1 MSSKTASEV
10 RASFLDFF
18 KSKGHEVCASA
29 PLIPQN
35 DPTLMFTNAGM
46 VPFKDVFTGKDRRP
60 FTRATSSQKCI
71 RISGKHNDLENV
83 GVTARHHTFFEM
95 LGNFSFGDYFK
106 EDAIA
111 WAWELVTGV
120 WQVPKDKL
128 VVTVFGGA
136 EGVPPDDE
144 ARTIWRKVTGFGDDR
159 IIGIPNIPGD
169 NFWQMGETGPCGPC
183 TELHFFTGD
192 GEATVSTFGEEPT
205 PDGKGWMEIWN
216 LVFMQFER
224 SGSDAAGYTL
234 APLPKPCV
242 DTGAGLERV
251 TSVLQGK
258 TTNYD
263 TDLLRALVEK
273 AAVIAKKPYH
283 ASQADD
289 DVSMR
294 VIADHA
300 RLTAFLIAEGISPDR
315 AGRPYV
321 LRRVMRRAIR
331 HGHRLGIKDPFL
343 HEVALEVVNLMGDQ
357 YPELRERK
365 ALIAS
370 LAEQEEVRFRET
382 IDRGL
387 KILDDEVG
395 KLKTSGQNTLA
406 GKVVFDL
413 EATYGFP
420 NDLTD
425 VIAREREVHIDYAG
439 YKDELE
445 KHRKLSEGSKLG
457 DEAVGDVWRHALQAV
472 RDAHG
477 GDDKAQVK
485 FTGYEKE
492 EGKGKV
498 LFVAHGKQRPDTA
511 TKRAE
516 KGDKVAIVT
525 DETPFYGEAGGQVGD
540 SGEIRTKSGGKVK
553 VEDTQKPL
561 TGLIVHIGEVVE
573 GAIEEGESVE
583 LEVDHALR
591 MSTRR
596 NHSATHL
603 LHWALRKVVG
613 ESAQQKGSLVGPD
626 RLRFDYAS
634 GKPLTPEEIQ
644 NIEDL
649 VNAKILSDA
658 PVTTEVLP
666 QAEAKKRGAMA
677 IFEEKYGDVV
687 RVLTMTKDSVELC
700 GGTHARAL
708 GELGMFKIL
717 SDGGVAAGVRRIE
730 AATGMNALAYV
741 RQLEATMKNAARL
754 VKAAPAELPEKLEK
768 LLEDTK
774 KLDKELADTK
784 RKLALG
790 GGGGGG
796 AGATGVDAWAQKA
809 QTLPFGKVLAVK
821 VDVADAGMLR
831 ELAEKLRDKLGDAI
845 VLVGSVAG
853 PKAMLV
859 LTVSKSLTGQ
869 FKAGELIRPVAQV
882 LGGSGGGRPDMA
894 QAGGTEVGK
903 IDEALEKLYALVG
916 GAPSAPTNGSNGG
929 EPKGGEPAADEQQ
942 NASSTTSA
950 EPSATQH

>member
-18 KSKGHEVCASA
+18 KGKGHEVCPSA

-35 DPTLMFTNAGM
+35 DPTLMFANAGM

-111 WAWELVTGV
+111 WAWELITGV
-120 WQVPKDKL
+120 WEVPKDKL

-136 EGVPPDDE
+136 EGVPADDE
-144 ARTIWRKVTGFGDDR
+144 ARTIWRKVTGFGDER
-159 IIGIPNIPGD
+159 ILGIPNIPGD
-169 NFWQMGETGPCGPC
+169 NFWQMGDTGPCGPC

-192 GEATVSTFGEEPT
+192 GEANIASFGEEPT

-258 TTNYD
+258 ASNYE
-263 TDLLRALVEK
+263 TDLLRALVDK
-273 AAVIAKKPYH
+273 AAQIAKKPYH
-283 ASQADD
+283 ASQSDD

-331 HGHRLGIKDPFL
+331 HGHRLGIAQPFL
-343 HEVALEVVNLMGDQ
+343 HDVALEVVNLMGDQ

-365 ALIAS
+365 AMIS
-370 LAEQEEVRFRET
+370 DLAHQEEVRFRET

-395 KLKTSGQNTLA
+395 KLTSSGQTTLP
-406 GKVVFDL
+406 GKVVFEL

-457 DEAVGDVWRHALQAV
+457 DEAVGDVWRHAQQAL

-477 GDDKAQVK
+477 GDDRAAVK
-485 FTGYEKE
+485 FTGYERE
-492 EGKGKV
+492 AGQGKV
-498 LFVAHGKQRPDTA
+498 LFIAHGKERPDTA

-516 KGDKVAIVT
+516 QGDKVAIVT
-525 DETPFYGEAGGQVGD
+525 DETPFYGESGGQVGD
-540 SGEIRTKSGGKVK
+540 SGEIRTKDGGRVK
-553 VEDTQKPL
+553 ITDTQKPL
-561 TGLIVHIGEVVE
+561 AGLVVHIGEVAE
-573 GAIEEGESVE
+573 GAIAEGDTVD
-583 LEVDHALR
+583 LEVDHVCRTA
-591 MSTRR
+591 TRR

-603 LHWALRKVVG
+603 LHWALRAVVG

-626 RLRFDYAS
+626 RLRFDYSS
-634 GKPLTPEEIQ
+634 GKPLTAEEIQ
-644 NIEDL
+644 KIEDL
-649 VNAKILSDA
+649 VNEKILSDA

-708 GELGMFKIL
+708 GEIGMFKVL
-717 SDGGVAAGVRRIE
+717 SDNGVAAGVRRIE

-741 RQLEATMKNAARL
+741 RQLEGTMKNAARL
-754 VKAAPAELPEKLEK
+754 VKAAPAELGEKIEK
-768 LLEDTK
+768 LLEDSK
-774 KLDKELADTK
+774 RLDKELADTK
-784 RKLALG
+784 RKLAM
-790 GGGGGG
+790 GGGG
-796 AGATGVDAWAQKA
+796 AGASGGGGIDAWAESA
-809 QTLPFGKVLAVK
+809 RVLPFGKALALK
-821 VDVADAGMLR
+821 VDVADGAVLR
-831 ELAEKLRDKLGDAI
+831 ELAEKLRDKLGDSV

-859 LTVSKSLTGQ
+859 LTVSKSLTDR
-869 FKAGELIRPVAQV
+869 FKAGELIRPVAQI

-903 IDEALEKLYALVG
+903 IDEALEKLYALLG
-916 GAPSAPTNGSNGG
+916 TSAPAGA
-929 EPKGGEPAADEQQ
+929 EAAPAA
-942 NASSTTSA
+942 
-950 EPSATQH
+950 QH